1 MMQMALSESFG
12 PEYAEELKVLEAA
25 HSKIGSRIPPAHLP
39 QLAGLPTQWRL
50 CGTGNRGSVKDCFEA
65 RWNND
70 PEKRYTAEQL
80 LSKNGQFV
88 AQCIG
93 AGVLTGPAS
102 GGLLVVDFDEPEAEE
117 LDGLSEQVFQNVFGK
132 SSSELPMTAA
142 NTSGREGRRKVFL
155 QVPEAWWPVL
165 GNFSLVLGAYDGGK
179 KHALELIWLNGT
191 GSARQAVIVGDHPAS
206 TESHPLAYSWIDGCH
221 PAEVGVAVAPPWVI
235 GGFIR
240 QIERKLAP
248 QVAVGDDESFQAK
261 RNAGEPQPCDLLL
274 PKDQRRLL
282 LLMQRHWPYR
292 GAPAGSPQEASYQ
305 TKFRP
310 LVAGLLNVLG
320 MDTALAWL
328 GGQEWDRK
336 NDWDDG
342 NLGSFEALMRSLQ
355 RSTTDEEG
363 KCGWGSIVTAA
374 LEGGFEWP
382 KWALPPRQIDVDDF
396 TTSAAKKVKR
406 LREAL
411 EVIDAMASPVDRLA
425 SYQELTK
432 IVGCKETEM
441 SQLVQLMQ
449 QEDESTFQSGTLEE
463 VLANAAEIKPA
474 IENLLAL
481 GAVTMVAADGGVGKS
496 VLIYR
501 VAEAVASGGK
511 FGGTLQAVQGN
522 VLVIQK
528 DESAANAKQKLKLM
542 GMNVPK
548 GSVRFEFNFSA
559 AMYPEL
565 RRWIREHQ
573 ARVVV
578 MDSFGSLFGGTVGM
592 GEAEV
597 GLHLYR
603 LNQIASEE
611 NVAILLTHHLRKQD
625 KSRVG
630 ARREVSL
637 GDLFGSSYIVNG
649 ASDVWAVVRDAES
662 KEPKFVLTVLK
673 PRTGITQGGDRFE
686 LLGSNED
693 LSLTITTHNGE
704 ADGTERLKGLRL
716 KVVECLR
723 GRSRE
728 TALDLTEISGAIN
741 AHRGSVERVVKALFG
756 EGAHGLQR
764 EGEVRAGVKRPTYV
778 YWAEE

>member
-1 MMQMALSESFG
+1 MQMASAEGFG
-12 PEYAEELKVLEAA
+12 SQFTAELELLEAA
-25 HSKIGSRIPPAHLP
+25 HTKIGSRIPQAHLP
-39 QLAGLPTQWRL
+39 QLAGLPSQWRL
-50 CGTGNRGSVKDCFEA
+50 CGTGNRGSVKDCFEPK
-65 RWNND
+65 WNND

-93 AGVLTGPAS
+93 VGVLTGPAS
-102 GGLLVVDFDEPEAEE
+102 GGLLVVDFDEPEDER
-117 LDGLSEQVFQNVFGK
+117 LDGFSEEVFQQVFGK
-132 SSSELPMTAA
+132 ASSELPVTAA
-142 NTSGREGRRKVFL
+142 NTSGRKGRRKVFL

-165 GNFSLVLGAYDGGK
+165 GNFSLDLGPYDGGK
-179 KHALELIWLNGT
+179 KHGLELIWVNGT
-191 GSARQAVIVGDHPAS
+191 GSSRQAVIAGDHPAS
-206 TESHPLAYSWIDGCH
+206 TESQPLAYRWMDGCH
-221 PAEVGVAVAPPWVI
+221 PAEAGVAVAPPWVI

-240 QIERKLAP
+240 QIERKFVP
-248 QVAVGDDESFQAK
+248 QVSDEGESFDAK

-282 LLMQRHWPYR
+282 LQMQRFWPYR

-320 MDTALAWL
+320 VDTALAWL

-355 RSTTDEEG
+355 RSTTGSED

-382 KWALPPRQIDVDDF
+382 KWALPPKEIDVDDF
-396 TTSAAKKVKR
+396 TTSAAKKVQR

-411 EVIDAMASPVDRLA
+411 DVIDGMDSPVDRLA

-432 IVGCKETEM
+432 IVGCKESEM

-449 QEDESTFQSGTLEE
+449 QEDDSTFQAGTLEE

-474 IENLLAL
+474 IDNLLAL

-511 FGGTLQAVQGN
+511 FGGTLQAIQGN

-528 DESAANAKQKLKLM
+528 DESAANAKQKLRLM
-542 GMNVPK
+542 DMRVPK
-548 GSVRFEFNFSA
+548 GSVRFQFNFSA

-565 RRWIREHQ
+565 RKWIREHQ

-704 ADGTERLKGLRL
+704 ADGTEKLKGLRL
-716 KVVECLR
+716 KVVECLK

-741 AHRGSVERVVKALFG
+741 AHRGSVERVVKVLFG
-756 EGAHGLQR
+756 EGSHGVRR
-764 EGEVRAGVKRPTYV
+764 EGEQRVGSKKPTYV
-778 YWAEE
+778 YWVEE

>member
-1 MMQMALSESFG
+1 MALSESFG

-25 HSKIGSRIPPAHLP
+25 HSKIGSRIPSAHLP

-50 CGTGNRGSVKDCFEA
+50 CGTGNRGSVKDCFEV
-65 RWNND
+65 RWNHD

-93 AGVLTGPAS
+93 VGVLTGPAS

-117 LDGLSEQVFQNVFGK
+117 LDGLSEQVFQDVFGK
-132 SSSELPMTAA
+132 PSSELPVTAA
-142 NTSGREGRRKVFL
+142 NTSGRKGRRKVFL

-165 GNFSLVLGAYDGGK
+165 GNFSLDLGPYDGGK
-179 KHALELIWLNGT
+179 KHALELIWVSGT
-191 GSARQAVIVGDHPAS
+191 GSSRQAVIAGDHPAS
-206 TESHPLAYSWIDGCH
+206 TETHPLAYSWIDGCH

-240 QIERKLAP
+240 QIERKSAL
-248 QVAVGDDESFQAK
+248 QVAVGDEDSFQAK

-282 LLMQRHWPYR
+282 LLMQRYWPYR
-292 GAPAGSPQEASYQ
+292 GAPAGSLQEASYQ

-320 MDTALAWL
+320 IDTALAWL

-336 NDWDDG
+336 NNWDDG
-342 NLGSFEALMRSLQ
+342 NLGSFEDLMKSLQ
-355 RSTTDEEG
+355 RSTTDEEA

-411 EVIDAMASPVDRLA
+411 EVIDAMDSPVDRLA

-449 QEDESTFQSGTLEE
+449 QEDDSTFQSGTLEE
-463 VLANAAEIKPA
+463 ILNSVPDIQPA
-474 IENLLAL
+474 IENLLAR

-501 VAEAVASGGK
+501 VAEAVANGGK
-511 FGGTLQAVQGN
+511 FGGTLQAIKSN
-522 VLVIQK
+522 VLVVQK
-528 DESAANAKQKLKLM
+528 DESAMNAKQKLRLM
-542 GMNVPK
+542 DMKVPS
-548 GSVRFEFNFSA
+548 GSIRFEFNFSA

-565 RRWIREHQ
+565 RKWIREHQ
-573 ARVVV
+573 AAVVV
-578 MDSFGSLFGGTVGM
+578 MDSFGSLFGGAVGM

-603 LNQIASEE
+603 LNQIAAEE
-611 NVAILLTHHLRKQD
+611 NAAILLTHHLRKQD
-625 KSRVG
+625 KSRAG
-630 ARREVSL
+630 ARKEVHL

-662 KEPKFVLTVLK
+662 KDPKFVLTVLK

-686 LLGSNED
+686 LVGSNED

-704 ADGTERLKGLRL
+704 ADGTERLKGLKL

-723 GRSRE
+723 GRTRD

-741 AHRGSVERVVKALFG
+741 AHRGSVERVVKGLYG
-756 EGAHGLQR
+756 ESYPGMR
-764 EGEVRAGVKRPTYV
+764 RDGEKRVGTCKPSYL
-778 YWAEE
+778 YWVEE

>member
-1 MMQMALSESFG
+1 MALSESFG
-12 PEYAEELKVLEAA
+12 PEYTAELKVLEAA
-25 HSKIGSRIPPAHLP
+25 HSKIGSRIPSAHLP
-39 QLAGLPTQWRL
+39 QLAALPTQWRL
-50 CGTGNRGSVKDCFEA
+50 CGTGNRGSVKDCFEV
-65 RWNND
+65 RWNHD

-93 AGVLTGPAS
+93 VGVLTGPAS

-117 LDGLSEQVFQNVFGK
+117 LDGLSEQVFQDVFGK
-132 SSSELPMTAA
+132 PSSELPATAA
-142 NTSGREGRRKVFL
+142 NTSGRKGRRKVFL

-165 GNFSLVLGAYDGGK
+165 GNFSLDLGDYDNGK

-191 GSARQAVIVGDHPAS
+191 GSARQAVIAGDHPAS
-206 TESHPLAYSWIDGCH
+206 TESHPLAYKWIDGCH

-240 QIERKLAP
+240 QIERKFIP
-248 QVAVGDDESFQAK
+248 RVQEDDESFQAK

-282 LLMQRHWPYR
+282 LMMQKHWPYR
-292 GAPAGSPQEASYQ
+292 GAPDGSIHDASYL
-305 TKFRP
+305 TRFRP
-310 LVAGLLNVLG
+310 LVSGLLNVLG
-320 MDTALAWL
+320 IDTALAWL
-328 GGQEWDRK
+328 GGQEWDRR
-336 NDWDDG
+336 NDWNDG
-342 NLGSFEALMRSLQ
+342 NLGSFEALMKSLQ
-355 RSTTDEEG
+355 RSSTSEEA

-374 LEGGFEWP
+374 VDGGFEFP

-396 TTSAAKKVKR
+396 TTNAAKKVQR

-411 EVIDAMASPVDRLA
+411 EVIDAMDSPVDRLA

-449 QEDESTFQSGTLEE
+449 QEDDSTFQAGTLEE
-463 VLANAAEIKPA
+463 VMSNAAEIKPA

-511 FGGTLQAVQGN
+511 FGGTLQAIQGN

-528 DESAANAKQKLKLM
+528 DESAANAKQKLRLM
-542 GMNVPK
+542 DMKVPQ
-548 GSVRFEFNFSA
+548 GSVRFQFNFSA

-625 KSRVG
+625 KSRAG
-630 ARREVSL
+630 ARKEVHL

-662 KEPKFVLTVLK
+662 KDPKFVLTVLK

-704 ADGTERLKGLRL
+704 ADGTERLKGLKL
-716 KVVECLR
+716 KVVESLR
-723 GRSRE
+723 GRTRD
-728 TALDLTEISGAIN
+728 TALDLTEISGAVN
-741 AHRGSVERVVKALFG
+741 AHRGSVERVVK
-756 EGAHGLQR
+756 GLYAESYPGMR
-764 EGEVRAGVKRPTYV
+764 RDAEKRVGTCKPSYL
-778 YWAEE
+778 YWVEE